1 MSRSIGA
8 TGRGKM
14 QFVSDRAA
22 VPLLMLASTA
32 VSVTGVPI
40 AAPRGCAFVLISHVP
55 DADV

>member
-1 MSRSIGA
+1 MSRTIGA

-22 VPLLMLASTA
+22 VPADARFHRRLRYGRPYRS
-32 VSVTGVPI
+32 P
-40 AAPRGCAFVLISHVP
+40 PRGCAFVLISHVP